1 MSELPPE
8 HPNRPR
14 EYHGPR
20 TLLAGL
26 AVVAIIAVALWL
38 IFLRGGGGQPAATG
52 VVPLPPEL
60 QTAGREIGPRIGQLA
75 PDFELDTLDGGR
87 LRLSDLRGQPL
98 VLNFWASWCSPCRR
112 EVPALIRAQNRHA
125 DAGLLIIGLNIEE
138 PPAAAQDFVD
148 EFGVEFPIPMD
159 RDGAVYRAYGYEGL
173 VGPPRT
179 FFVDADGI
187 ITKIYAGQ
195 APDAQ
200 IAADIAAHASRPP

>member
-1 MSELPPE
+1 MSELPSE

-75 PDFELDTLDGGR
+75 PDFELDTLNGGR

-148 EFGVEFPIPMD
+148 EFGVQFPIPMD
-159 RDGAVYRAYGYEGL
+159 RDGAVYRAYGYAGL

-195 APDAQ
+195 APDEQ
-200 IAADIAAHASRPP
+200 IAQDTAAHASPQ

>member
-1 MSELPPE
+1 MSELPSE

-60 QTAGREIGPRIGQLA
+60 QTAGREVGPRIGQLA

-138 PPAAAQDFVD
+138 PPGAAQDFVD

-195 APDAQ
+195 APDEQ
-200 IAADIAAHASRPP
+200 IAQDAAAHASPQ